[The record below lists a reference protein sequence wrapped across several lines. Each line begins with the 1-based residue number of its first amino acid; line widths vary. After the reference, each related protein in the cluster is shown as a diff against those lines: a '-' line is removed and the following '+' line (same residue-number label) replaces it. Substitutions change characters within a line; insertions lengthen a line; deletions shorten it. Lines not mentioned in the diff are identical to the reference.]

1 MDCPW
6 DNGPNCAALHS
17 IPNAVHVSASQDPA
31 PIHSAEHIKFIAAFF
46 NKEED
51 AERLFLSEVKAMQ
64 AKQTQ
69 MAARADSDMQ
79 TVAWIEKSWDG
90 KYSLSTAPYK
100 KIMTEQAGSK
110 VVDAAAVK
118 TTLGT
123 KMSDPY
129 QVANSADVGDF
140 MQALADNG
148 VTALIDETYAS
159 DITQYDFAR
168 FLTDFGLTST
178 SALPFIQN
186 QMVMRVDSGYSG
198 TSNID
203 WYESRLVFPSK
214 AVAGLQRVLDSDT
227 SKAKAYFRNIA
238 KGEQAD
244 AISKDSCTAS
254 PAMCSTSSLPAV
266 LPLINT
272 LGIPTLEQR
281 IANGEFAGQALAGSA
296 LFPVDY
302 LAPYRSLS
310 AAALTAIDGPIAA
323 AELIEIHYGQ
333 TFKVLTETYAQ
344 EQYVLTQCG
353 AATPSEADINA
364 VKALPTGFTRKYFTI
379 PLQQVMAES
388 TVQLGFLHELG
399 LHDRVAYVSQ
409 YAVGAC
415 WQKIH
420 DCNAAGVVTD
430 TSSVDMQATRQNM
443 DAAFMDC
450 PWDNGPNCAALHS
463 IPNAV
468 HFSASQDPA
477 PIHSAEHIKFIAAF
491 FNKEEDAE
499 RLFSSEVTAMQAKQT
514 QLAARADS
522 DMQTVA
528 WIEKSWDGKY
538 SLSTAP
544 YKKVMTE
551 QAGSKVV
558 DAAAVKTTLGT
569 KMS

>member
-1 MDCPW
+1 LTQCGAATPSEADINTVKALPTGFTRKYFTIPLQKAMAESTVQLGFLHELGLHDRVAYASQYAVGACWQKIHDCNAAGVVTDTSSVAMQATRQNMDAAFMDCPW

-17 IPNAVHVSASQDPA
+17 IPNAVHFSASQDPA

-100 KIMTEQAGSK
+100 KIMTQQAGSK

-123 KMSDPY
+123 KMSDTY
-129 QVANSADVGDF
+129 QVANSADVGAF

-159 DITQYDFAR
+159 DITQYDFAK

-254 PAMCSTSSLPAV
+254 PAMCSTSNYPAV
-266 LPLINT
+266 LPLINE
-272 LGIPTLEQR
+272 LGVT
-281 IANGEFAGQALAGSA
+281 AGAVRLSSMLGVTISA
-296 LFPVDY
+296 LV
-302 LAPYRSLS
+302 
-310 AAALTAIDGPIAA
+310 AL
-323 AELIEIHYGQ
+323 
-333 TFKVLTETYAQ
+333 
-344 EQYVLTQCG
+344 
-353 AATPSEADINA
+353 
-364 VKALPTGFTRKYFTI
+364 
-379 PLQQVMAES
+379 LQ
-388 TVQLGFLHELG
+388 
-399 LHDRVAYVSQ
+399 
-409 YAVGAC
+409 
-415 WQKIH
+415 
-420 DCNAAGVVTD
+420 
-430 TSSVDMQATRQNM
+430 
-443 DAAFMDC
+443 
-450 PWDNGPNCAALHS
+450 
-463 IPNAV
+463 
-468 HFSASQDPA
+468 
-477 PIHSAEHIKFIAAF
+477 
-491 FNKEEDAE
+491 
-499 RLFSSEVTAMQAKQT
+499 
-514 QLAARADS
+514 
-522 DMQTVA
+522 
-528 WIEKSWDGKY
+528 
-538 SLSTAP
+538 
-544 YKKVMTE
+544 
-551 QAGSKVV
+551 
-558 DAAAVKTTLGT
+558 
-569 KMS
+569 